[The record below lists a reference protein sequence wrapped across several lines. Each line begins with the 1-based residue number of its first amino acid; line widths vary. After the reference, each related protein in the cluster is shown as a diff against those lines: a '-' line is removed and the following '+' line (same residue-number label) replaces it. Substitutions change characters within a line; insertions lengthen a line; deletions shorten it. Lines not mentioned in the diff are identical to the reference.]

1 MCPPDSVGLLQLFQG
16 VSEIFSE
23 ADLDSQSPIFP
34 FNYSPVKRASFDV
47 SEDGAK
53 WGGRS
58 S

>member
-1 MCPPDSVGLLQLFQG
+1 MPSRLCRTATAVSR
-16 VSEIFSE
+16 SEIFSE